1 MEALLESWSDYVVDS
16 EEYTLPTLIGPKLYK
31 AGKAAKNKSV
41 NEEKETADS
50 KVDNLEEY
58 QASITSIKKT
68 IKKLTHLVTP

>member
-1 MEALLESWSDYVVDS
+1 M
-16 EEYTLPTLIGPKLYK
+16 LPTLIGPKFYK

-58 QASITSIKKT
+58 QASITSIKKNNKKIDASSNS
-68 IKKLTHLVTP
+68 IKNKHEIVDKV